1 MNSAGDSNKKYPM
14 KEGLLLSCLQLLC
27 NLGVDALSKLFHAH
41 GSLLATTLLTHRNE
55 ALGTL
60 LLTYDDHVRHT
71 LQLVVTNLAAN
82 LLVTVIYQSTNTLL
96 VEVLAYLL
104 SIVVELL

>member
-14 KEGLLLSCLQLLC
+14 KEGLLLSSLQLLC

-60 LLTYDDHVRHT
+60 YVDSKGVVRKK
-71 LQLVVTNLAAN
+71 
-82 LLVTVIYQSTNTLL
+82 I
-96 VEVLAYLL
+96 E
-104 SIVVELL
+104 EE

>member
-41 GSLLATTLLTHRNE
+41 GSLLATTLLTHRDKT
-55 ALGTL
+55 LGSL
-60 LLTYDDHVRHT
+60 FLANYNHVRNT
-71 LQLVVTNLAAN
+71 LELVVANLAAD
-82 LLVTVIYQSTNTLL
+82 LLVAVVDECTYASL
-96 VEVLAYLL
+96 VEECLHLARK
-104 SIVVELL
+104 

>member
-14 KEGLLLSCLQLLC
+14 KEGLLLSSLQLLC

-60 LLTYDDHVRHT
+60 LLTDDDHVRHT

-96 VEVLAYLL
+96 V
-104 SIVVELL
+104 